1 MFGEEKYYLDLS
13 RKLLDMYT
21 IDELLYELDIDPV
34 DYLADLIMTGQLNV
48 DSLIDQ
54 LDHDEEA

>member
-1 MFGEEKYYLDLS
+1 MFGEEKYFLDLS

-21 IDELLYELDIDPV
+21 IDELLYELDLDPV
-34 DYLADLIMTGQLNV
+34 DFLADLIMTGQLNV

-54 LDHDEEA
+54 MDHDEEA